1 MIACPDCRSEV
12 SQLAKACPQC
22 GRTLQVVSWK
32 AIVSLVCGILI
43 FFPLGIIFGHV
54 ARSEIKH
61 SNGSITGSGMALAGL
76 ILGYLPL
83 VAIMFFL
90 ISSIGSFFI
99 INSLKPEE
107 TEKPIITEGGTPLD
121 IEPSGEEKFYEL
133 KDLITN
139 LGGPEKARYID
150 VQLKMEGLAG
160 DFEKILE
167 TNESR
172 IRDKALTILGNYTYE
187 DAQLDG
193 FQERVRIDLK
203 KGFSS
208 VLWKYR
214 DGESDLIRQ
223 IYFTQFVIQ

>member
-1 MIACPDCRSEV
+1 MCAQIDELPD
-12 SQLAKACPQC
+12 SQDIPTQGGGGNLIPVIIGVVLA
-22 GRTLQVVSWK
+22 
-32 AIVSLVCGILI
+32 
-43 FFPLGIIFGHV
+43 
-54 ARSEIKH
+54 
-61 SNGSITGSGMALAGL
+61 
-76 ILGYLPL
+76 
-83 VAIMFFL
+83 VAICLVGCYFL
-90 ISSIGSFFI
+90 ID
-99 INSLKPEE
+99 SLKPAE
-107 TEKPIITEGGTPLD
+107 TETPTITEGGQPLD
-121 IEPSGEEKFYEL
+121 IEPSGDEKLYEL
-133 KDLITN
+133 NDLITN
-139 LGGPEKARYID
+139 LGGPVKARYID

-167 TNESR
+167 TNEHR

-208 VLWKYR
+208 VLRKYR

>member
-1 MIACPDCRSEV
+1 MCAQIDELPD
-12 SQLAKACPQC
+12 SQDTSTKSGGNLLPVLLA
-22 GRTLQVVSWK
+22 
-32 AIVSLVCGILI
+32 
-43 FFPLGIIFGHV
+43 
-54 ARSEIKH
+54 
-61 SNGSITGSGMALAGL
+61 L
-76 ILGYLPL
+76 ILAP
-83 VAIMFFL
+83 V
-90 ISSIGSFFI
+90 ISAGATYFI

-107 TEKPIITEGGTPLD
+107 TEKPIIVEGGQPLD
-121 IEPSGEEKFYEL
+121 IEPSGDEKFYEL

-139 LGGPEKARYID
+139 LGGPVKARYID
-150 VQLKMEGLAG
+150 IQLKMEGLAG

-167 TNESR
+167 QNEHR
-172 IRDKALTILGNYTYE
+172 VRDKALTILGNYTYE

-208 VLWKYR
+208 VLRKYR

>member
-1 MIACPDCRSEV
+1 MCAQIDELPD
-12 SQLAKACPQC
+12 SQDTPAKSGGGNLLPVLLA
-22 GRTLQVVSWK
+22 
-32 AIVSLVCGILI
+32 IILA
-43 FFPLGIIFGHV
+43 P
-54 ARSEIKH
+54 
-61 SNGSITGSGMALAGL
+61 
-76 ILGYLPL
+76 
-83 VAIMFFL
+83 L
-90 ISSIGSFFI
+90 ISAGATYFI

-107 TEKPIITEGGTPLD
+107 TEKPIITEGGQPLD
-121 IEPSGEEKFYEL
+121 IEPSGDEKFFEL

-139 LGGPEKARYID
+139 LGGPVKARYID
-150 VQLKMEGLAG
+150 IQLKMEGLAG

-167 TNESR
+167 QNEHR

-193 FQERVRIDLK
+193 FQERVRVDLK

-208 VLWKYR
+208 VLRKYR